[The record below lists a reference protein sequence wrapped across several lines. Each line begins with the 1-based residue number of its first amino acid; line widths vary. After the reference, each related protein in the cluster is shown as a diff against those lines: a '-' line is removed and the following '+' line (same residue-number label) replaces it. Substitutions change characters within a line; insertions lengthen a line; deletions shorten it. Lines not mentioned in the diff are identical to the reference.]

1 MPLFLSLYNYEG
13 IKWLTDWLFKW
24 LPDWLFD
31 SLSTFTW
38 LIGPNLQL
46 SITWPISSHKY
57 WIYAAL
63 KHFILK
69 EHKTIKRGS
78 EFQNS
83 WQGNLTVAWITG
95 KYYQHISR
103 WKGLQQSKLGEA
115 SGTLKSIGVDWCD
128 WWLIE
133 RLLQGTKCESQ
144 VKRWL
149 NRPSSDWPWHKTRL
163 LVICHTLNPLSPT
176 SDQHQFSPKDI
187 HTLARE
193 KVMRVNKMITKEKI
207 PWSFI
212 KFSQLI
218 LKGNVQRPVWRICTW
233 ILGLKGLSIILK
245 LC

>member
-1 MPLFLSLYNYEG
+1 MKFYYPPALYNNSIPHASIYVFIYKG

-24 LPDWLFD
+24 LPDWLFH

-38 LIGPNLQL
+38 LIGPNLRL
-46 SITWPISSHKY
+46 LITWPISSHKY
-57 WIYAAL
+57 WIYVAL

-69 EHKTIKRGS
+69 EHKTIKRRS

-83 WQGNLTVAWITG
+83 WQGNFTVAWITG
-95 KYYQHISR
+95 KYYQQLSR

-133 RLLQGTKCESQ
+133 RLLQETKCESH

-163 LVICHTLNPLSPT
+163 LVICHTLNPLSPN
-176 SDQHQFSPKDI
+176 SDQHQFSPKDF

-193 KVMRVNKMITKEKI
+193 KVMRVNKIITKEKI

-212 KFSQLI
+212 KLSQLI
-218 LKGNVQRPVWRICTW
+218 LKGNV
-233 ILGLKGLSIILK
+233 
-245 LC
+245 

>member
-1 MPLFLSLYNYEG
+1 MWFAIPKRGCSQKLNGFRSPFFFQENHHLPVTCSFIIPQPFSNYNNSIPHASIYVFIYG

-38 LIGPNLQL
+38 LIGPNLRL
-46 SITWPISSHKY
+46 SFSWPISSRKY

-83 WQGNLTVAWITG
+83 WQRNFTVAWITG
-95 KYYQHISR
+95 KYYQHISG

-133 RLLQGTKCESQ
+133 RLLQGTKYESQ

-149 NRPSSDWPWHKTRL
+149 NRPSSDWP
-163 LVICHTLNPLSPT
+163 
-176 SDQHQFSPKDI
+176 
-187 HTLARE
+187 
-193 KVMRVNKMITKEKI
+193 
-207 PWSFI
+207 
-212 KFSQLI
+212 
-218 LKGNVQRPVWRICTW
+218 
-233 ILGLKGLSIILK
+233 
-245 LC
+245 